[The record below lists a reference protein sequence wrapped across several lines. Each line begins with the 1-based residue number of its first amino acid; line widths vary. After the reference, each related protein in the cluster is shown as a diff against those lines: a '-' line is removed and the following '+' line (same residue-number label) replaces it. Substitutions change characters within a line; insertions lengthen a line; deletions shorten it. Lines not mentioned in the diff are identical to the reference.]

1 MTERTTVEWGPA
13 GQAATAQAMAGQAR
27 AAGMDRAFNPW
38 RYGADGSAPAVMSG
52 GAVRGGGALSGPDG
66 TGGGPDLHTGS
77 GAGGAPGTLR
87 IRYPALER
95 AADTYPLYDR
105 LSRALRE
112 VDEATDIAVGALK
125 AEKFS
130 LAGALDTARTSWS
143 DRGEHLTSA
152 FSTLQSN
159 LYAGARGQRLTDDHV
174 EQAMAD
180 VATYD
185 I

>member
-1 MTERTTVEWGPA
+1 
-13 GQAATAQAMAGQAR
+13 
-27 AAGMDRAFNPW
+27 MDRAFNPW
-38 RYGADGSAPAVMSG
+38 RYDADGSGTAVVSGGTVRGGSAPAD
-52 GAVRGGGALSGPDG
+52 PDG
-66 TGGGPDLHTGS
+66 TGGGPDTHAGS
-77 GAGGAPGTLR
+77 GTGGAPGGTLR

-112 VDEATDIAVGALK
+112 VDEATDIAIGALK

-143 DRGEHLTSA
+143 ERGEHLTSA

-159 LYAGARGQRLTDDHV
+159 LYAGARGQRLTDDNV